1 MYPSY
6 EEIRGEMQFR
16 GLEGLMSDVYLC
28 DATTSIGESGLCAL
42 VHHITRAVARFGRV
56 LR

>member
-6 EEIRGEMQFR
+6 EEIRGEMRFR

-28 DATTSIGESGLCAL
+28 NATTSIGGSGLCAL
-42 VHHITRAVARFGRV
+42 VHRITRAAARFGRV

>member
-6 EEIRGEMQFR
+6 EEIRGEMRFR
-16 GLEGLMSDVYLC
+16 RLEGLMSDVYLC
-28 DATTSIGESGLCAL
+28 NATTSIGGSGLCAL
-42 VHHITRAVARFGRV
+42 VHRITRAVARLRV